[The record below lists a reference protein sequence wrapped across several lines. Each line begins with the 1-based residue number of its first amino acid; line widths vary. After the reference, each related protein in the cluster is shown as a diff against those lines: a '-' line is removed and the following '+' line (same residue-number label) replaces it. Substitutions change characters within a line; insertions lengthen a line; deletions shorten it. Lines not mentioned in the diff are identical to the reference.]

1 MFIEGVNDKQIQ
13 SQLTAQSVA
22 VPQPVSLFSLA
33 FPALLRLSLLLGPLV
48 VATWALHRSPIFCV
62 LACVAVLAV
71 WLTVDAG
78 PFRAVDGW
86 RSEPRA
92 AALPVDRNNK
102 RVDWNNVFGRLL
114 ILLVVICSRVNV

>member
-1 MFIEGVNDKQIQ
+1 LFIERVNDKQIQ
-13 SQLTAQSVA
+13 PQLRAQSIA

-33 FPALLRLSLLLGPLV
+33 FPALLRLTLLLAP
-48 VATWALHRSPIFCV
+48 VALAIWLLHRSPIFCL

-86 RSEPRA
+86 RAEPRA
-92 AALPVDRNNK
+92 AALPVERNSM
-102 RVDWNNVFGRLL
+102 RVDWNSVFGRMLV
-114 ILLVVICSRVNV
+114 LLVVLYSRLNI